1 MSHRIGTP
9 ERARMGD
16 EVWLII
22 AVGFLCLAPITTLF
36 AFGSGFDFDP
46 DDYPGSYYLEQIP
59 RRQAVMAITMAV
71 PAVSALAAAIG
82 AVRQPRRWQKTCAA
96 AVLFVL
102 ALLDLWICWVLGL
115 DAVESAKRYSEMF

>member
-1 MSHRIGTP
+1 MP
-9 ERARMGD
+9 EPFGITERVRGGD
-16 EVWLII
+16 EVWLGI
-22 AVGFLCLAPITTLF
+22 AIGFLCLAPITTLF

-102 ALLDLWICWVLGL
+102 ATLDLWICWVLGL